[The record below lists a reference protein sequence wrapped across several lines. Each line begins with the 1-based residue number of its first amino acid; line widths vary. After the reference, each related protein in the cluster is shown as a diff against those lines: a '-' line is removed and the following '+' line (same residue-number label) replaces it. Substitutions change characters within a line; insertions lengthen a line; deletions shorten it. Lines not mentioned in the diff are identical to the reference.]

1 MPQAGQQKA
10 RETLIGCPV
19 PEAVGGLDGHPQA
32 LGELCLQLHRLACGQ
47 GEGAKERALV
57 IGEARAIEVEGVR
70 GAGTRRQERE
80 RVRFE
85 QPLGVL
91 QTRLAHVR
99 GRPEIGVCQHPKVA
113 AGVDAG
119 AHDIGCG
126 SIGADGV
133 AVAHSEVS
141 QGVLLELE
149 AQLKFRGF
157 AGREVSHGY
166 WAPGIRVRG
175 T

>member
-19 PEAVGGLDGHPQA
+19 PEAIGGLDGRPEA
-32 LGELCLQLHRLACGQ
+32 LGELCLQLHGPACGQ
-47 GEGAKERALV
+47 GEGFEERALE

-80 RVRFE
+80 RVWFE

-99 GRPEIGVCQHPKVA
+99 GRPEIGVRQHPKVA
-113 AGVDAG
+113 ASVDAG

-126 SIGADGV
+126 SAMADGV
-133 AVAHSEVS
+133 AVAHGEVG
-141 QGVLLELE
+141 QRVLLKPK
-149 AQLKFRGF
+149 AQLDLCGF
-157 AGREVSHGY
+157 ADGG
-166 WAPGIRVRG
+166 VRHCIPL
-175 T
+175 